1 MQVDIQSR
9 NFTLTN
15 SLRDYLTKRLAY
27 GLTAGD
33 AAIGRVMVRLSNVNG
48 PRGGEDKRCHI
59 EVRLRGMP
67 DVVVVDTEADLYVAI
82 DRATERAGRA
92 LLRRLERRR
101 EFAPPARGGEGIPVE
116 TSTDTPIE

>member
-9 NFTLTN
+9 NFTLTDG
-15 SLRDYLTKRLAY
+15 LRDYLTKRLAY

-33 AAIGRVMVRLSNVNG
+33 AAIGRVIVRLSDVNG

-67 DVVVVDTEADLYVAI
+67 DVVVVDTEADLYAEVPSRTSLDCLPNRLIHKA
-82 DRATERAGRA
+82 DLA
-92 LLRRLERRR
+92 L
-101 EFAPPARGGEGIPVE
+101 
-116 TSTDTPIE
+116 